1 MIAWHIPCQI
11 LKRGCHE
18 ELGFMVRSDFS
29 IIGAAGCPETNPEG
43 LTPKGSIRRRHEYL
57 RSDVFSPLKSA
68 QAGLPNPQLG
78 PVSEFP

>member
-43 LTPKGSIRRRHEYL
+43 LTPKGSIRRRYEYL
-57 RSDVFSPLKSA
+57 RSDVSLPFKICPGK
-68 QAGLPNPQLG
+68 LPNPQPG